1 MLFYLDDH
9 AYEQRDLGNRWAALE
24 SQSEL
29 KVARRIAV
37 CTHDRFEWLAIALY
51 ARRHGL
57 SVAPLHSD
65 TPRAVALDK
74 AAQLEC
80 DTLIW
85 QSANNLQRLEST
97 EAPSGTLIQFSSGTT
112 GEPKRIERTWSEI
125 DIEIE
130 HYNRALDLSPEVVPV
145 VACSVTHSY
154 GLICGVMASM
164 ARGAVP
170 HIVTGWNP
178 KHLLRTLRHYP
189 KPMLYSS
196 PSFIKTLLMLWPGDQ
211 PLYGVMTSGSVM
223 PRAWFETLT
232 KKAVNVWQQ
241 YGCSEAGCVAI
252 ARQPVDADV
261 MGKAL
266 GHCELLAGQE
276 ADSPEEVVIQL
287 GERQVHTGD
296 AGYLDAADALRFCGR
311 LDDTIISAGLNVYPQ
326 EVEDAL
332 MTHSGIHDVVV
343 FKLPD
348 ALAGERVAAV
358 YTGDASLTDRDLR
371 ALYRERLATYQWP
384 SWVRCLDRIPRMP
397 NGKISRRELAAR
409 FAAEANHRAE
419 GNSGSRQGVA

>member
-9 AYEQRDLGNRWAALE
+9 AYEQRDLDNRWAALE
-24 SQSEL
+24 SQSAL
-29 KVARRIAV
+29 ASARRIAV
-37 CTHDRFEWLAIALY
+37 CTHDRFEWLAMALY

-57 SVAPLHSD
+57 SVAPLHPD
-65 TPRAVALDK
+65 TPLAAALDK

-85 QSANNLQRLEST
+85 QSSNNLHRLEPT

-112 GEPKRIERTWSEI
+112 GEPKRIERTWEEI
-125 DIEIE
+125 DTEIE
-130 HYNRALDLSPEVVPV
+130 HYNRALNLSPEVVPV

-178 KHLLRTLRHYP
+178 KHLLRTLRQYS

-232 KKAVNVWQQ
+232 KKTVNVWQQ

-261 MGKAL
+261 MGNPL
-266 GHCELLAGQE
+266 GHCELQAGRD
-276 ADSPEEVVIQL
+276 ADAPDEVVIQL
-287 GERQVHTGD
+287 GERQVRTGD
-296 AGYLDAADALRFCGR
+296 AGYLDANGALRFCGR

-332 MTHSGIHDVVV
+332 LTHSGIHDVVV

-358 YTGDASLTDRDLR
+358 YTGDASLTDRELR
-371 ALYRERLATYQWP
+371 SLYRERLATYQWP
-384 SWVRCLDRIPRMP
+384 TWVRHLDRIPRMP
-397 NGKISRRELAAR
+397 NGKVSRRALAAR
-409 FAAEANHRAE
+409 FAAE
-419 GNSGSRQGVA
+419 GNNVMEESGESRQGVA

>member
-9 AYEQRDLGNRWAALE
+9 AYAQRDLEARWQALSSQPELAA
-24 SQSEL
+24 
-29 KVARRIAV
+29 ARRIAV

-65 TPRAVALDK
+65 TPQTSALAK
-74 AAQLEC
+74 ARQLEC
-80 DTLIW
+80 DTLVW
-85 QSANNLQRLEST
+85 QSASNVHPLEPT
-97 EAPSGTLIQFSSGTT
+97 QAPSGTLIQFSSGTT

-125 DIEIE
+125 ATEIE

-154 GLICGVMASM
+154 GLICGVMATM
-164 ARGAVP
+164 ERGAVP

-178 KHLLRTLRHYP
+178 KHLLRTLRQYS

-232 KKAVNVWQQ
+232 KKTINVWQQ

-252 ARQPVDADV
+252 ARQPAEADV
-261 MGKAL
+261 MGSAL
-266 GHCELLAGQE
+266 GHCELQAGDDPNAPQ
-276 ADSPEEVVIQL
+276 EVVIQV
-287 GERQVHTGD
+287 GGRAVHTGD
-296 AGYLDAADALRFCGR
+296 AGYLDASGALHFCGR

-326 EVEDAL
+326 EVEEAL
-332 MTHSGIHDVVV
+332 MAHSGIQDVVV

-371 ALYRERLATYQWP
+371 SFYRERLATYQWP
-384 SWVRCLDRIPRMP
+384 TWVRHLEQIPRMP
-397 NGKISRRELAAR
+397 NGKVSRRELASR
-409 FAAEANHRAE
+409 FAVE
-419 GNSGSRQGVA
+419 GRNEPRQGVA